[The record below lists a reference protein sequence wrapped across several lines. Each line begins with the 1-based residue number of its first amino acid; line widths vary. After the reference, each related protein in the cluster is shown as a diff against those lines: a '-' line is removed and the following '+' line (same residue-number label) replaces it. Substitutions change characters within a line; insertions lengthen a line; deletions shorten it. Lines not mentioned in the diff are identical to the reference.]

1 MLVLKNCAEFLASY
15 SRSLREQGLIDSAMD
30 EALDFEQD
38 FGKSAAQNL
47 PKSGEGSTKGKKTK
61 GFHANNLSIS
71 FTGMTFS
78 VSKNHLYVESTTAV
92 SCL

>member
-1 MLVLKNCAEFLASY
+1 
-15 SRSLREQGLIDSAMD
+15 MD

-47 PKSGEGSTKGKKTK
+47 PKFGEGSTKGKKTK

-78 VSKNHLYVESTTAV
+78 VSKNYLYVESTTAV

>member
-1 MLVLKNCAEFLASY
+1 
-15 SRSLREQGLIDSAMD
+15 MD

-38 FGKSAAQNL
+38 FGKSAAKNL

-61 GFHANNLSIS
+61 GFHANTLSIS

-78 VSKNHLYVESTTAV
+78 VSKIIYM
-92 SCL
+92 